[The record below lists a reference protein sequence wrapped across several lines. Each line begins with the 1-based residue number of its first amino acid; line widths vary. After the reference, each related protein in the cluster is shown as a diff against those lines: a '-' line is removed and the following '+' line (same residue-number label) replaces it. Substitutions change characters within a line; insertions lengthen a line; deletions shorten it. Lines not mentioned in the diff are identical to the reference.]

1 MVGERFEDSG
11 DASGWAIDEAVMLVV
26 VLYKHMIDLG
36 LFYYCKY

>member
-36 LFYYCKY
+36 IVLLL